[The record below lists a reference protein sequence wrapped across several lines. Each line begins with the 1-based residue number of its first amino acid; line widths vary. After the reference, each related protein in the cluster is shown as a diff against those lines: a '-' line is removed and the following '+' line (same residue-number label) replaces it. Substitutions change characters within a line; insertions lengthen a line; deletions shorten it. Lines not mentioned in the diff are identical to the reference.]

1 MLDTEDLD
9 IKKYDYSPFLTE
21 YPFLVPATKF
31 LQFLDVSIDRIESTN
46 IFDSILYDIFNE
58 LAGLVFGKKPSEN
71 NKREKETSYE
81 VVRFYLTISVL
92 KILDNLVITKLWIKK
107 YTKDID
113 RRITNYI
120 NNKDINTTRLFYI
133 LFKYMVPNEEF
144 KPNKVVIN
152 GSNIGL
158 SWHMITYLDMVEN
171 VNSNDLEYAKLHLV
185 NQTLVK
191 GHVII
196 PAENTE
202 DIILL
207 IKWILQKKIF
217 KMYESPVEFDVNN
230 TYKLK
235 KFVDTFI
242 DKVIK
247 DITTSTSNIAKNFIG
262 KEESRK
268 QLELKNQENAK
279 TVIDIIKRIK
289 ENLVYEHIPD
299 FPPCIEVILEKMLV
313 RKKHL
318 RHTENMLLAT
328 YLGKKNF
335 SYEQALFVFS
345 QAVNYNKGVTDA
357 QLKALM
363 VKKHYM
369 PSSCVTL
376 QSEHLCH
383 ADDICTKYK
392 IKNPLVYKNEQE
404 G

>member
-31 LQFLDVSIDRIESTN
+31 LEFLDVSIDRIENTN

-58 LAGLVFGKKPSEN
+58 LAGLVFGNKKPSEN

-81 VVRFYLTISVL
+81 VIRFYLTVSVL
-92 KILDNLVITKLWIKK
+92 KMLDNLVITKLWIKK
-107 YTKDID
+107 YVKDID
-113 RRITNYI
+113 RRITNYV

-144 KPNKVVIN
+144 KPKKVVID
-152 GSNIGL
+152 GNIGL
-158 SWHMITYLDMVEN
+158 SWHVMTYLDMIDN
-171 VNSNDLEYAKLHLV
+171 VNVNDPEYAALHLV

-191 GHVII
+191 GFVII

-202 DIILL
+202 DIALL
-207 IKWILQKKIF
+207 IKWILTKKIF
-217 KMYESPVEFDVNN
+217 KMYESPVEFDLES
-230 TYKLK
+230 THKLK
-235 KFVDTFI
+235 TFVDTFI
-242 DKVIK
+242 NKVIK
-247 DITTSTSNIAKNFIG
+247 DVTTSTSNIAKNFIG

-279 TVIDIIKRIK
+279 IVIDIIKRIK
-289 ENLVYEHIPD
+289 ENLVYEHIPN
-299 FPPCIEVILEKMLV
+299 FPPCIDVILEKMLV

-318 RHTENMLLAT
+318 RHAENMLLAT

-369 PSSCVTL
+369 PGSCVTL

-383 ADDICTKYK
+383 ADDICKKYK
-392 IKNPLVYKNEQE
+392 IKNPLVYKDE
-404 G
+404 